1 MQRSFFFFSKQHK
14 TNSHPLALY
23 QARIHQV
30 SLSDERAPNVAG
42 RRRLNPNNNNTVLLL
57 FFFITEGQLA
67 MINQF
72 DDAEIKADSF
82 LFLLAFH

>member
-1 MQRSFFFFSKQHK
+1 M
-14 TNSHPLALY
+14 
-23 QARIHQV
+23 
-30 SLSDERAPNVAG
+30 AG
-42 RRRLNPNNNNTVLLL
+42 RRRLNPNNNNTVL
-57 FFFITEGQLA
+57 FFFFTEGQLA